1 MAELEIQENDK
12 LEPEEE
18 ALLKVFKQNENSALK
33 TFVGLYKGHYLN
45 LFFSIIFFL
54 LKSSPVWV
62 LPIVTGNIINAATT
76 KDNDA
81 IHTIVVNIIIIL
93 IMVFQNILTN
103 YIHTVLYAKTIRSVE
118 RDLRSSLIKRL
129 QQLSIAYHN
138 QMQSGRL
145 QSKIMRDVEQIE
157 NLSSQVFIT
166 ILSIVLNIIVALGV
180 VIFKSLTVFTFF
192 ISTIP
197 VAVIIIAIFSGRIKR
212 YNTDYRKAMEETS
225 VHVMEMVELIPVTR
239 AHELEKQETKK
250 IDNQLVNVAKK
261 GLNLKML
268 IFNIRIVRFLY

>member
-103 YIHTVLYAKTIRSVE
+103 YIHTVLYAK
-118 RDLRSSLIKRL
+118 
-129 QQLSIAYHN
+129 N
-138 QMQSGRL
+138 
-145 QSKIMRDVEQIE
+145 
-157 NLSSQVFIT
+157 N
-166 ILSIVLNIIVALGV
+166 
-180 VIFKSLTVFTFF
+180 
-192 ISTIP
+192 
-197 VAVIIIAIFSGRIKR
+197 
-212 YNTDYRKAMEETS
+212 
-225 VHVMEMVELIPVTR
+225 
-239 AHELEKQETKK
+239 KK
-250 IDNQLVNVAKK
+250 CRE
-261 GLNLKML
+261 GS
-268 IFNIRIVRFLY
+268 

>member
-1 MAELEIQENDK
+1 MQ
-12 LEPEEE
+12 
-18 ALLKVFKQNENSALK
+18 
-33 TFVGLYKGHYLN
+33 
-45 LFFSIIFFL
+45 
-54 LKSSPVWV
+54 
-62 LPIVTGNIINAATT
+62 
-76 KDNDA
+76 
-81 IHTIVVNIIIIL
+81 
-93 IMVFQNILTN
+93 
-103 YIHTVLYAKTIRSVE
+103 KTIRSVE